1 MSEAQTES
9 RRGTVKFYIDEKLF
23 GFLIDEETGE
33 EVHVPVAGLIDE
45 IKKNDKVSYRIESGK
60 KGPEAVDVRVL
71 KR

>member
-1 MSEAQTES
+1 MSQKQIET

-23 GFLIDEETGE
+23 GFLVDEETGH

-45 IKKNDKVSYRIESGK
+45 IKKNDKVTYRIEEGK
-60 KGPEAVDVRVL
+60 KGPEAVDVRVV